1 MVLSAYGLVNGRSH
15 QKCGLR
21 LLCYVPY
28 TTSMERELSVTIT
41 TSTLVKA
48 GLLLLA
54 GWLVYTLFDV
64 VLIVLTAIVIAS
76 GIDPAAKWFVRHKV
90 PRTLAILIVY
100 ILMLLA
106 IFGVLYVFVP
116 VFLADAATFLATL
129 PTYFEFLSHLPGEYS
144 PILAAAGADPA
155 QSVSSLV
162 STMKSLLAEF
172 SGDTIGTAT
181 AVFGGLL
188 SFIMILVF
196 SFYFAIQ
203 ERGIEDFL
211 RVVTPKEHEPYVLD
225 LWDRSKKK
233 IGLWLQGQLLL
244 GVIVGVL
251 VFLLLSILGVKHA
264 LVLAVVAAAFE
275 LIPVFGPTLAA
286 APAVMVAF
294 VDGGVT
300 LGLLVIGAYVIIQQ
314 FENHLIYP
322 LVVTKVVG
330 VPPLLVILALI
341 VGGKLAGFLGIVLSA
356 PVAAILQEVFNDIE
370 VSRRSARG

>member
-1 MVLSAYGLVNGRSH
+1 MD
-15 QKCGLR
+15 
-21 LLCYVPY
+21 
-28 TTSMERELSVTIT
+28 RELSVTIT

-48 GLLLLA
+48 GLLLLG

-106 IFGVLYVFVP
+106 IFGVLYIFVP
-116 VFLADAATFLATL
+116 VFLADAATFLSTL

-162 STMKSLLAEF
+162 STMKGLLSEF

-211 RVVTPKEHEPYVLD
+211 RVVTPKEHEPYVLG

-264 LVLAVVAAAFE
+264 LVLAVVAAVFE

-341 VGGKLAGFLGIVLSA
+341 IGGKLADRKSV
-356 PVAAILQEVFNDIE
+356 V
-370 VSRRSARG
+370 

>member
-1 MVLSAYGLVNGRSH
+1 M
-15 QKCGLR
+15 K
-21 LLCYVPY
+21 
-28 TTSMERELSVTIT
+28 
-41 TSTLVKA
+41 
-48 GLLLLA
+48 GLL
-54 GWLVYTLFDV
+54 
-64 VLIVLTAIVIAS
+64 S
-76 GIDPAAKWFVRHKV
+76 
-90 PRTLAILIVY
+90 
-100 ILMLLA
+100 
-106 IFGVLYVFVP
+106 
-116 VFLADAATFLATL
+116 
-129 PTYFEFLSHLPGEYS
+129 
-144 PILAAAGADPA
+144 
-155 QSVSSLV
+155 
-162 STMKSLLAEF
+162 EF

-211 RVVTPKEHEPYVLD
+211 RVVTPKEHEPYVLG

-264 LVLAVVAAAFE
+264 LVLAVVAAVFE

-341 VGGKLAGFLGIVLSA
+341 IGGKLAGFLGIVLSA
-356 PVAAILQEVFNDIE
+356 PIAAILQEVFNDIE
-370 VSRRSARG
+370 VSRRASRS

>member
-1 MVLSAYGLVNGRSH
+1 MD
-15 QKCGLR
+15 
-21 LLCYVPY
+21 
-28 TTSMERELSVTIT
+28 RELSVTIT

-48 GLLLLA
+48 GLLLLG

-106 IFGVLYVFVP
+106 IFGVLYIFVP

-162 STMKSLLAEF
+162 ATMKGLLAEF

-264 LVLAVVAAAFE
+264 LVLAVVAAVFE

-341 VGGKLAGFLGIVLSA
+341 IGGKLAGFLGIVLSA
-356 PVAAILQEVFNDIE
+356 PMAAIFQEIFNDIE
-370 VSRRSARG
+370 VSRRANRS